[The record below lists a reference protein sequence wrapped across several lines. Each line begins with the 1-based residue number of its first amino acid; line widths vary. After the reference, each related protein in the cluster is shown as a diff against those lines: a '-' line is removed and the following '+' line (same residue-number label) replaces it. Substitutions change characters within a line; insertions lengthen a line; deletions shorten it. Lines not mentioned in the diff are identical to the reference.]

1 MDVDAFL
8 SEWNNGSQFVHV
20 KTSGSTGA
28 PKPLLV
34 EKARMR
40 ASARITCDFL
50 GLKEGDSALLCMSVD
65 YIAGKMMVVRSL
77 ERGLRLHTV
86 TPSNRPLRGM
96 TEPFDFIA
104 MVPSQVFETL
114 NQVDEA
120 ALLRQTRHLIIGGG
134 AVPAALAVRLRDFPN
149 SVWSTYGMTETL
161 SHIAM
166 RRLNGAEASDWY
178 VPLGGVGVSLK
189 DGCLVINAPQVCPDV
204 LVTND
209 IAEISGGKFR
219 ILGRRDNV
227 ICSGGIKIQT
237 EQVEALLQPV
247 MSAPFAI
254 TKVADSKFG
263 EAVVLLTV
271 SCDLKAV
278 QTVCE
283 RVLPRY
289 WIPKYY
295 LHTDHIPMTETG
307 KPARRKAEFLAASLV

>member
-8 SEWNNGSQFVHV
+8 SEWNNGSRLVEV
-20 KTSGSTGA
+20 KTSGSTGT

-134 AVPAALAVRLRDFPN
+134 AVPAALAARLKDFPN

-209 IAEISGGKFR
+209 IAEISSGKFR

-263 EAVVLLTV
+263 EAVVLLTEA
-271 SCDLKAV
+271 CDLKAV
-278 QTVCE
+278 QTACE
-283 RVLPRY
+283 KVLPRY
-289 WIPKYY
+289 WIPRHY